1 MYIQNSD
8 AFDININL
16 QLADT
21 KASDSSQLTLLHVLI
36 GIVRREFPQIL
47 NFTIDLKDVTEAAR
61 GKILFINNS
70 NTAILTKYKHLV
82 MASITDIVQQYTEM
96 RQGLKHLNV
105 ELESYWK
112 EQYQDDKQ
120 DRFFTVM
127 QEYQTSATGRFEELE
142 ALYVNVD
149 AKWKDTMVYYGENPR
164 NKRPDEFFNIFSRF
178 ISSWKTSAIE
188 ESNYTCQQELAEK
201 RRQEIE
207 ARRIK
212 ALKMMDGDSYHS
224 EDSES
229 ILGDN
234 DRRLM
239 DNLLEKLRSG
249 EKENKSR
256 QLRVRQRLKR
266 LKYAQSPS
274 NKMERKR
281 SHRSNSISSTSSS
294 GHMPLISAEDMLRSL
309 QQEDE

>member
-1 MYIQNSD
+1 
-8 AFDININL
+8 
-16 QLADT
+16 
-21 KASDSSQLTLLHVLI
+21 
-36 GIVRREFPQIL
+36 
-47 NFTIDLKDVTEAAR
+47 
-61 GKILFINNS
+61 
-70 NTAILTKYKHLV
+70 

-164 NKRPDEFFNIFSRF
+164 NKRPDEFFNIFSQF
-178 ISSWKTSAIE
+178 ISSWKTSVLE
-188 ESNYTCQQELAEK
+188 ESDYTRQQELAEK

-207 ARRIK
+207 QRRVK
-212 ALKMMDGDSYHS
+212 ALKMTDSDSYHS
-224 EDSES
+224 EDSEPIS
-229 ILGDN
+229 GDN

-239 DNLLEKLRSG
+239 DDLLEKLRSG

-256 QLRVRQRLKR
+256 QLRVRRRLKR
-266 LKYAQSPS
+266 LRYAQSPV
-274 NKMERKR
+274 NKTERR
-281 SHRSNSISSTSSS
+281 LSHRSNSISSISSS
-294 GHMPLISAEDMLRSL
+294 GQTPVISAEDMLRNL